1 MTTKEKVFKILFDA
15 VDYVNGEEIA
25 TVLDISRTS
34 VWKAVKA
41 LEKDGVLID
50 SVKNRGYKLIAGDLL
65 NASEIVEK
73 AIDVKDVKITPE
85 SASTQ
90 ADAKKDLEENTLY
103 LANAQEQARGRFGR
117 SFYSE
122 NGRGIYMSLVIKPH
136 VKFSDMPQYTV
147 LTAAAVVQ
155 AIQNLTGI
163 DTQIKWVNDIYMNG
177 KKLAGILTEAQT
189 DVESGT
195 VTDVIIGIGFNF
207 AIQNFP
213 DDIKDKVTSLFTQHP
228 PITRNELIAE
238 IWNQFFYL
246 LDKDYLKIYKDHSL
260 VLGREVSFEQN
271 GEEYTGKA
279 VDLTDKGELIIDTDQ
294 GQKIISSGEIS
305 LSKW

>member
-1 MTTKEKVFKILFDA
+1 
-15 VDYVNGEEIA
+15 
-25 TVLDISRTS
+25 
-34 VWKAVKA
+34 
-41 LEKDGVLID
+41 
-50 SVKNRGYKLIAGDLL
+50 
-65 NASEIVEK
+65 
-73 AIDVKDVKITPE
+73 
-85 SASTQ
+85 
-90 ADAKKDLEENTLY
+90 
-103 LANAQEQARGRFGR
+103 
-117 SFYSE
+117 
-122 NGRGIYMSLVIKPH
+122 MSLVIKPH

-147 LTAAAVVQ
+147 LNAAAVVQ